1 MSYAHNTDATW
12 VISWEADLLFKDFEK
27 SNAVPKIS
35 LTYGVN
41 HPGSESLVLV
51 DSSFLAFPIPCQ
63 FFLLNCH

>member
-27 SNAVPKIS
+27 SNAIPKIS

-41 HPGSESLVLV
+41 HPGPVSECSLLVVDVSES
-51 DSSFLAFPIPCQ
+51 
-63 FFLLNCH
+63 